1 MTVNRTVTLQQRN
14 SNEMARINEY
24 VLHIYATNMHPE
36 IQLYSST
43 NQS

>member
-24 VLHIYATNMHPE
+24 VLHIYTINMRSR
-36 IQLYSST
+36 IRLYSST